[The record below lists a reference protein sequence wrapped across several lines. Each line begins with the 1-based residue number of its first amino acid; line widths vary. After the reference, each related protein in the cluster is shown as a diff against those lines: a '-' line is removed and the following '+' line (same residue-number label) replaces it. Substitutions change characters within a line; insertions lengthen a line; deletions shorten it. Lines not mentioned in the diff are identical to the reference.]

1 MIPADY
7 DPMAEMP
14 EWARSVPGM
23 EHTGGGKPSQYRV
36 RIGQVICQRVAAGM
50 TMRQIA
56 ADPDMPSYAT
66 IYHWLKLHADFANLY
81 VRVRQAVAAARLE
94 EREARDR
101 ERTLQ
106 AFDDRQARVSGGR
119 RVPRDWGAGRRSGY
133 SPALADRFCRAIIA
147 GGSLK
152 TITAR
157 PGMPSVKQVY
167 IWLRQHAEFREAYL
181 QARAEQ
187 RIGLALR
194 ADAVAVTATPD
205 TAAIAEAKIA
215 RIAARIGRLT
225 PKVYRT
231 GW

>member
-14 EWARSVPGM
+14 QWARSVPGM
-23 EHTGGGKPSQYRV
+23 DHTGGWKPSQYQP
-36 RIGQVICQRVAAGM
+36 RIGQIICQRVAAGM

-56 ADPDMPSYAT
+56 ADPDMPSYVT

-81 VRVRQAVAAARLE
+81 VRVRQRVAAVRLE
-94 EREARDR
+94 ERDAAKAR
-101 ERTLQ
+101 
-106 AFDDRQARVSGGR
+106 AAYQARKAQMSR
-119 RVPRDWGAGRRSGY
+119 IWEDRLVPRDWGAGRRSGY
-133 SPALADRFCRAIIA
+133 SPALAQRFCRAIIA

-167 IWLRQHAEFREAYL
+167 TWLRQHADFREAYL

-205 TAAIAEAKIA
+205 TAAIAKA
-215 RIAARIGRLT
+215 RIAQIEGRIGRLT